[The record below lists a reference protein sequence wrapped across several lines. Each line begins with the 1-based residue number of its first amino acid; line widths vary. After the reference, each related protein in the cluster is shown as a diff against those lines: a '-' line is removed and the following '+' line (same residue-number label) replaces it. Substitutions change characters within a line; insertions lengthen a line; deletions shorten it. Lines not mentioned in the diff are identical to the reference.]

1 MRLHERAAW
10 HMCIPL
16 TLAVVALYA
25 PGCATT
31 STAPAPGASVAA
43 PRDPLCPAVAMALAT
58 AVQRA
63 TYSNE
68 LIINN
73 GRNPRSDNYVDMR
86 VPLDMHLGEMLSR
99 QLTLSASKEQIP
111 LICMEDSTRDADV
124 LATITNVEII
134 SVSGTLPPPTLRVK
148 LECIVKC
155 TDKNGVLLDTICFR
169 GNGTHETIM
178 GPLLATSGSLIKLL
192 LFPESTAE
200 PYGHA
205 AFEKALAEVAEALV
219 GILSDKTRVEALLI
233 ADASRASAHNI
244 TLRGA
249 ACLKEGNFLRAY
261 LYCRRATERYPE
273 YQPAACYLGA
283 ALAQLGE
290 YAAARDTLRKA
301 IAIDPQTQE
310 AMEAGR
316 WLESL
321 EHAETDRDEAQ

>member
-1 MRLHERAAW
+1 MRLHEKAAS
-10 HMCIPL
+10 HICIPL
-16 TLAVVALYA
+16 TFAMVALYA

-31 STAPAPGASVAA
+31 STAPAPGARVGA
-43 PRDPLCPAVAMALAT
+43 PRDPLRPTVAIALAPE
-58 AVQRA
+58 AQRA
-63 TYSNE
+63 TYVKE
-68 LIINN
+68 ITINN
-73 GRNPRSDNYVDMR
+73 GNNPRSDRYLETQI
-86 VPLDMHLGEMLSR
+86 PLDMHLGTMLSR
-99 QLTLSASKEQIP
+99 EVARAASQEQITP
-111 LICMEDSTRDADV
+111 IYTGDKVGAADV
-124 LATITNVEII
+124 LGTITEIKMT
-134 SVSGTLPPPTLRVK
+134 SVSGSLPVRLRVR
-148 LECIVKC
+148 LECTVVF
-155 TDKNGVLLDTICFR
+155 TDRKGKLIETTSLR
-169 GNGTHETIM
+169 GD
-178 GPLLATSGSLIKLL
+178 ATDDLVIGQFPAACGSLVKLL
-192 LFPESTAE
+192 LFPEAKVE
-200 PYGHA
+200 PYGHTV
-205 AFEKALAEVAEALV
+205 FEMALGEVADALV
-219 GILSDKTRVEALLI
+219 GILSDKTRVEAMLI